1 MAQAG
6 SRARDRLGHH
16 LELRGPQPSPE
27 LLPGQRPAWALAPH
41 ETSFHPLLPH
51 ACRLD
56 PSSVELAGL
65 HGMDNRLDHR
75 GVTLDRIAAHE
86 HRVAPR
92 VEGPHGRLLDRE
104 GRCDGA
110 HVQIIG
116 HDEPLM
122 PELSSQDLVDH
133 CPGEG
138 CRLLVVQRRV
148 QHVRGHHRGDIRR
161 DGGAKRGHFMLAQ
174 PLGWML
180 DDRKLLVR
188 IDLGLAM
195 PGKMLR
201 ARRDAV
207 VLEALDDNPTEAASL
222 LRVGRQRPVP
232 DDMVDRVGRC
242 ALQVHHR
249 GKIEGHPNRRQL
261 VRQPGREPL
270 RQPRL
275 ATTAEGR
282 HRRPLGEGRTQP
294 RDPPSLLVDGH
305 PQRYAAS
312 KVLTFEREL
321 GHLLRRLDVSTEQ
334 DDAAQIPLSRKR
346 PQLRRHGVSTEPGN
360 HQLSDVTMKQVHR
373 GPGQETAVRCNAR
386 PEPDTANYNAPVV
399 VRSSA
404 PTRIDLAGGT
414 LDIWPLYL
422 FHPGAQTVNVAIQLP
437 ATCTVTASD
446 DGHVWL
452 VSEDTGHTLTGATW
466 RDLDIDGDNRLLAHI
481 ARFFQV
487 EGVRVTTRAASPM
500 GAGIGGSSALN
511 IAVCAA
517 LARWQAVEY
526 SADQLLT
533 LALNLEA
540 QTLGIPTGAQ
550 DYRPALYG
558 GVSAVELDASGVTR
572 VALEVDPAELE
583 HRLVLAH
590 SGDSR
595 ASGINNWDITRRHI
609 EGDVTLADQFER
621 IRDIATATREA
632 LVSGDWMQLARQVTL
647 EWQARQAL
655 ASGVTTP
662 AIERLMTRAAA
673 AGALAGKVC
682 GAGGGGCVFFLI
694 DPSRRAE
701 VCRAVLD
708 TGARLLDCRI
718 DTHGLRLECREE

>member
-1 MAQAG
+1 
-6 SRARDRLGHH
+6 
-16 LELRGPQPSPE
+16 
-27 LLPGQRPAWALAPH
+27 
-41 ETSFHPLLPH
+41 
-51 ACRLD
+51 
-56 PSSVELAGL
+56 
-65 HGMDNRLDHR
+65 
-75 GVTLDRIAAHE
+75 
-86 HRVAPR
+86 
-92 VEGPHGRLLDRE
+92 
-104 GRCDGA
+104 
-110 HVQIIG
+110 
-116 HDEPLM
+116 
-122 PELSSQDLVDH
+122 
-133 CPGEG
+133 
-138 CRLLVVQRRV
+138 
-148 QHVRGHHRGDIRR
+148 
-161 DGGAKRGHFMLAQ
+161 
-174 PLGWML
+174 
-180 DDRKLLVR
+180 
-188 IDLGLAM
+188 
-195 PGKMLR
+195 
-201 ARRDAV
+201 
-207 VLEALDDNPTEAASL
+207 
-222 LRVGRQRPVP
+222 
-232 DDMVDRVGRC
+232 
-242 ALQVHHR
+242 
-249 GKIEGHPNRRQL
+249 
-261 VRQPGREPL
+261 
-270 RQPRL
+270 
-275 ATTAEGR
+275 
-282 HRRPLGEGRTQP
+282 
-294 RDPPSLLVDGH
+294 
-305 PQRYAAS
+305 
-312 KVLTFEREL
+312 
-321 GHLLRRLDVSTEQ
+321 
-334 DDAAQIPLSRKR
+334 
-346 PQLRRHGVSTEPGN
+346 
-360 HQLSDVTMKQVHR
+360 MKQVHR